1 MARKIIKSAKIVAG
15 RIFYGISHMFVSQ
28 KSIMTNERAD
38 EILNNYYP
46 KNAGKGCITLN
57 KISDNPQY
65 DLQIII
71 PCYNVEKYVEECLNS
86 VLNQKTRY
94 SFLVVVVDDGST
106 DSTGEIL
113 RKYENVTNVK
123 IITQEN
129 GGHSAARNAGLKN
142 IESKYI
148 MFVDSDDYILPG
160 CIENLMSAALRTG
173 ANIVEGGCYNLIDGR
188 MEINVAHEEG
198 IVPAQSLKGYPV
210 LKTYKAELFSNV
222 CFPNGLWFEDM
233 INQFLIYWKAKS
245 AYCINNMVY
254 VYRQVAT
261 SITHTCTCNKKVI
274 DTYYVTEQI
283 LQDAKKL
290 SFNFGTDYLY
300 LYLRQV
306 LCNYTRLKRCPK
318 NVREAI
324 FIKESNLLSL
334 FDKDV
339 KVHKRH
345 KQLFK
350 CLTGKDF
357 GRYELWCKT
366 HR

>member
-1 MARKIIKSAKIVAG
+1 MLRQIIKSAKIVAG
-15 RIFYGISHMFVSQ
+15 KMFYGISHMFVSQ
-28 KSIMTNERAD
+28 KSVMISNEAD
-38 EILNNYYP
+38 AVLNNYHP
-46 KNAGKGCITLN
+46 KHDGGCITLN
-57 KISDNPQY
+57 KISENPQY

-71 PCYNVEKYVEECLNS
+71 PCYNVEKYVEECLDS

-94 SFLVVVVDDGST
+94 SFLVVVVNDGST

-113 RKYENVTNVK
+113 RKYEKIANVK

-142 IESKYI
+142 IESRYI

-160 CIENLMSAALRTG
+160 CIENLMSAALQSG
-173 ANIVEGGCYNLIDGR
+173 ASIVEGGCYNLVDGR

-198 IVPAQSLKGYPV
+198 FVAARTLKGYPV

-222 CFPNGLWFEDM
+222 CFPNGLWFEDT
-233 INQFLIYWKAKS
+233 INQFLIYWKAKK
-245 AYCINNMVY
+245 AYCINEMVY

-261 SITHTCTCNKKVI
+261 SITHTYTGSKKVI

-290 SFNFGTDYLY
+290 SFTFGTDYLY

-306 LCNYTRLKRCPK
+306 LCNYTRLKLCPK
-318 NVREAI
+318 NVKEAT
-324 FIKESNLLSL
+324 FVKECNLLSL
-334 FDKDV
+334 FDKHA
-339 KVHKRH
+339 KVGKEH
-345 KQLFK
+345 KQLYK
-350 CLTGKDF
+350 CLTNKDF
-357 GRYELWCKT
+357 GKYELWCKT